1 MPPKLGQ
8 KSFVWDY
15 FVTVEPVDSVE
26 PVEGQKGQAKEK
38 MVKRKSCQIIRKC
51 RIESNTKIY
60 EIARNFAKIGPFS
73 YKISTFAKSQ
83 KPLS

>member
-26 PVEGQKGQAKEK
+26 PVKGQKGQAKEK

-51 RIESNTKIY
+51 RIEVIRKYTKSL
-60 EIARNFAKIGPFS
+60 EISRK
-73 YKISTFAKSQ
+73 
-83 KPLS
+83 

>member
-73 YKISTFAKSQ
+73 YKISTFAKFPKS
-83 KPLS
+83 LS

>member
-26 PVEGQKGQAKEK
+26 PVEGQKGQ
-38 MVKRKSCQIIRKC
+38 
-51 RIESNTKIY
+51 
-60 EIARNFAKIGPFS
+60 EICYFLNFYLNA
-73 YKISTFAKSQ
+73 
-83 KPLS
+83 

>member
-26 PVEGQKGQAKEK
+26 PVKGQKGKQ
-38 MVKRKSCQIIRKC
+38 KRKWLNGNHAKL
-51 RIESNTKIY
+51 Y
-60 EIARNFAKIGPFS
+60 ENVV
-73 YKISTFAKSQ
+73 
-83 KPLS
+83 